1 MGVNQPKAIRDWTY
15 KPVGG
20 ELLPDNLPGYARNL
34 AESLNH
40 VGGKLL
46 PDSLSTKTSL
56 PKKSACFLVG
66 ANQPKAIRDLA
77 MTSPP
82 CRCASASLPGYA
94 RLAIQFGYFKISDD
108 SSSLSWTP
116 FEFFQ
121 WINPFVFPPRTTLPA
136 VLGEPNSTSLP
147 NIK

>member
-66 ANQPKAIRDLA
+66 ANQPKAIRDWTYKPVGGEL
-77 MTSPP
+77 
-82 CRCASASLPGYA
+82 LPDNLPSYA
-94 RLAIQFGYFKISDD
+94 RK
-108 SSSLSWTP
+108 
-116 FEFFQ
+116 
-121 WINPFVFPPRTTLPA
+121 PRRKP
-136 VLGEPNSTSLP
+136 
-147 NIK
+147 

>member
-1 MGVNQPKAIRDWTY
+1 VGANQPKAIRDWTY

-34 AESLNH
+34 AEIHEPGRREASSRQTRH
-40 VGGKLL
+40 V
-46 PDSLSTKTSL
+46 
-56 PKKSACFLVG
+56 
-66 ANQPKAIRDLA
+66 NQCCVVPTEHSKIHI
-77 MTSPP
+77 P
-82 CRCASASLPGYA
+82 CGRKSASLPGYA
-94 RLAIQFGYFKISDD
+94 RLAIRFGYFKISDD

-136 VLGEPNSTSLP
+136 VLGEPNSTSLA